1 MRKVSIIA
9 ALALALTGC
18 GNDRQRGVDGYVF
31 EGKQFDHSEVV
42 VRRVL
47 YPSLSALRAGA
58 QARGNKDY
66 ARVIAYSVISADG
79 VCTIHIVDPSV
90 DYLPQYAGHE
100 LYHCFFG
107 EWHPMF
113 TLAQRK

>member
-9 ALALALTGC
+9 LALALAGC

-58 QARGNKDY
+58 QATR
-66 ARVIAYSVISADG
+66 
-79 VCTIHIVDPSV
+79 
-90 DYLPQYAGHE
+90 Q
-100 LYHCFFG
+100 
-107 EWHPMF
+107 
-113 TLAQRK
+113 QRLRPRHRL